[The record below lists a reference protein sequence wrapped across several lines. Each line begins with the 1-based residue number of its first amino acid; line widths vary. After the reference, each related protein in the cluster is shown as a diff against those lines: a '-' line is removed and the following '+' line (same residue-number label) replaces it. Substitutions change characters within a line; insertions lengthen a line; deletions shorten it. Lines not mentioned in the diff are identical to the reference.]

1 MRLSN
6 HTQQP
11 SSDISHPKSEIR
23 NPKSFVHLHVHS
35 HYSMMQGVSS
45 VKALCQKAAE
55 AGCEYLALTD
65 TNGLYGL
72 IHFLEAARQHGLRP
86 IVGATLQT
94 HAHARNS
101 PSTPAAPS
109 TPHPS
114 PLTHHSSL
122 ITRHS
127 SLATHHSPLTTPIV
141 ILAKT
146 PKGYELLTELLTRRH
161 LNEDFSLFRDFPEA
175 RRDLALLS
183 SNPNII
189 KGLRSRAECWV
200 EVVPGPAGRQ
210 ALKLA
215 RNLGIPPVATNA
227 VYFAD
232 REDYAL
238 HRLVRAIALNCSL
251 STLPPEE
258 VVASRQWLKT
268 AEEMARHLPDSP
280 EALANTMKL
289 ADSCYTAW
297 DHFPTVFP
305 HYEDQAKDHLAL
317 LLEECRKGIGWRYG
331 KISTTLEKR
340 LDEELTLIHAKGYV
354 DYFLVVADIVRR
366 RPIHCGRGSAAASL
380 VSYLLGI
387 THVDPIRHNLLF
399 GRFLNPQRKDPP
411 DIDVDF
417 PWDERDALHEELRQ
431 YYGTERLAMVANHV
445 GFGARAAVREVAKV
459 YGIPAAE
466 IKEVTRR
473 MSFYTD
479 PEDILRRVATHPK
492 FRAFPLDP
500 PWPEIMQLATRLE
513 ALPRHLATHCGGV
526 ILAPDRVSRYVPVE
540 RSAKGVNIIQW
551 EKDQSET
558 AGLIK
563 IDLLGNRSLAVIRDA
578 LAAIRRNTGKV
589 IDYALLN
596 PVDDPA
602 TLDLLSRGDT
612 MGVFYVESPAMRQ
625 LQQRTGRGD
634 FGHLVIHSSII
645 RPAANRFIQEYL
657 RRLHGAPYEPLHPR
671 LRELL
676 AETYGILVY
685 QEDVVRVAMALAGF
699 TWGEADG
706 LRKVISKKSPE
717 QLADYHQRFV
727 DGCRQRG
734 IGGGVVKAVW
744 EMFLSFAGYSFC
756 KPHSASYALVSFKSA
771 YLKAHYPAE
780 FMAAVISNGGGY
792 YSTLAY
798 ISEAGRMGITVVGPD
813 VNASDWDYRGAGKTI
828 RMGLQ
833 QLQNIRKDTL
843 EAILDER
850 GKNGPFTGLDDFLRR
865 VQLTPTDGFIL
876 VKSGALD
883 SLAEIPN
890 PKPQD
895 PVAESRELLAMN
907 QKLSTAPRHSRMLLA
922 GIQEEGLDSRLRGHD
937 GCILDTQLCGAVLRA
952 KSQDLTASFNRPQLL
967 WFVEAWLNRNAAS
980 RNHGKQTGMLLPS
993 RSRPAFAVPPLPDLT
1008 PTRQWQQEIETLGFV
1023 LSVHPLTMW
1032 EPIMQGLPQRPVPA
1046 SKLAHYVGKRVW
1058 VAGWPITR
1066 KEVMTKEQAPMEFF
1080 SFEDRTAIYET
1091 VFFPKAFQRFCQD
1104 LDMDRAYLL
1113 GGRVESEF
1121 GTVSLNVESV
1131 RKLNPLSSPGAVKAL
1146 NNGSPARSSSRSGR
1160 STLHDASYGPEY

>member
-1 MRLSN
+1 
-6 HTQQP
+6 
-11 SSDISHPKSEIR
+11 
-23 NPKSFVHLHVHS
+23 
-35 HYSMMQGVSS
+35 MMQGVSS
-45 VKALCQKAAE
+45 VNALCQKAAE

-72 IHFLEAARQHGLRP
+72 IHFLEAARRHGLRP

-94 HAHARNS
+94 HEHKENRTPPHLT
-101 PSTPAAPS
+101 PSS
-109 TPHPS
+109 FSLTPHA
-114 PLTHHSSL
+114 
-122 ITRHS
+122 I
-127 SLATHHSPLTTPIV
+127 

-146 PKGYELLTELLTRRH
+146 AKGYELLTELLTQRH
-161 LNEDFSLFRDFPEA
+161 LDEKFSLFRDFPEA
-175 RRDLALLS
+175 RQHLAVLS
-183 SNPNII
+183 SHPDLI

-215 RNLGIPPVATNA
+215 RSLGIPPVATNA

-232 REDYAL
+232 PEDYTL
-238 HRLVRAIALNCSL
+238 HRLVRAIALNRTL
-251 STLPPEE
+251 STLPPEA
-258 VVASRQWLKT
+258 VVQPGQWLKP
-268 AEEMARHLPDSP
+268 AEVMAGHFPDAP
-280 EALANTMKL
+280 EALANTVKL
-289 ADSCYTAW
+289 AESCHTAW
-297 DHFPTVFP
+297 DHFPSVFP
-305 HYEDQAKDHLAL
+305 HYADQAQDHLAL
-317 LLEECRKGIGWRYG
+317 LWDECRRGIAWRYG
-331 KISTTLEKR
+331 ESNAILERR
-340 LDEELTLIHAKGYV
+340 LEEELTLIHAKGYV

-431 YYGTERLAMVANHV
+431 YYGTERLATVANHV
-445 GFGARAAVREVAKV
+445 GFGARAAVREVARV
-459 YGIPAAE
+459 YGMPAAE

-473 MSFYTD
+473 MSCYTD
-479 PEDILRRVATHPK
+479 PQDILRRVASHPK
-492 FRAFPLDP
+492 FRGCPLDP
-500 PWPEIMQLATRLE
+500 PWPEIMQFATRLE

-540 RSAKGVNIIQW
+540 RSAKGINIIQW

-563 IDLLGNRSLAVIRDA
+563 IDLLGNRSLAVIRDT
-578 LAAIRRNTGKV
+578 LAAIRSNTGKA

-602 TLDLLSRGDT
+602 TLELLRRGDT

-625 LQQRTGRGD
+625 LQQRTGCGD
-634 FGHLVIHSSII
+634 FDHLVIHSSII

-671 LRELL
+671 LKELL

-699 TWGEADG
+699 SWGDADG

-717 QLADYHQRFV
+717 QLADYHQRFL
-727 DGCRQRG
+727 DGCRRRG
-734 IGGGVVKAVW
+734 IADDVVAAVW

-798 ISEAGRMGITVVGPD
+798 ISEARRMGLTVLGPD
-813 VNASDWDYRGAGKTI
+813 VNASDWSYRGSGTTI

-833 QLQNIRKDTL
+833 QLQHLRRDVLQDII
-843 EAILDER
+843 EER
-850 GKNGPFTGLDDFLRR
+850 DRHGPFKGLEDFLQRAA
-865 VQLTPTDGFIL
+865 LTPADAAVL

-883 SLAEIPN
+883 SLAETPN
-890 PKPQD
+890 PELQD
-895 PVAESRELLAMN
+895 LAAESQELLVVN
-907 QKLSTAPRHSRMLLA
+907 RKLSTYPHSAFPPFLKGDSSSCFLYGQAPGA
-922 GIQEEGLDSRLRGHD
+922 NNPQPPARL
-937 GCILDTQLCGAVLRA
+937 
-952 KSQDLTASFNRPQLL
+952 NRPRLL
-967 WFVEAWLNRNAAS
+967 WFVEAWLNRKAAS
-980 RNHGKQTGMLLPS
+980 RSNGQQTGMGLGS
-993 RSRPAFAVPPLPDLT
+993 RSHPAFPVPPLPDLT
-1008 PTRQWQQEIETLGFV
+1008 RTRQWQQELETLGLV
-1023 LSVHPLTMW
+1023 LSVHPLAMW
-1032 EPIMQGLPQRPVPA
+1032 EPAMQTLLQRPVPA
-1046 SKLAHYVGKRVW
+1046 SRLAQVVGKRVW

-1066 KEVMTKEQAPMEFF
+1066 KEVMTREREPMEFF
-1080 SFEDRTAIYET
+1080 SFEDQTAIYET
-1091 VFFPKAFQRFCQD
+1091 VFFPRAFRRFCQE
-1104 LDMDRAYLL
+1104 LDMERAYLL
-1113 GGRVESEF
+1113 YGRVESEF
-1121 GTVSLNVESV
+1121 GTVSLNVERV
-1131 RKLNPLSSPGAVKAL
+1131 RKLHPLEAVQK
-1146 NNGSPARSSSRSGR
+1146 
-1160 STLHDASYGPEY
+1160 

>member
-1 MRLSN
+1 MHER
-6 HTQQP
+6 
-11 SSDISHPKSEIR
+11 
-23 NPKSFVHLHVHS
+23 KSFVHLHVHS

-45 VKALCQKAAE
+45 VNALCQKAAE

-72 IHFLEAARQHGLRP
+72 IHFLEAARRHGLRP

-94 HAHARNS
+94 HEHKENL
-101 PSTPAAPS
+101 TPPHPAPS
-109 TPHPS
+109 SFPLTPHASRLTLHPL
-114 PLTHHSSL
+114 PLTPHASRL
-122 ITRHS
+122 
-127 SLATHHSPLTTPIV
+127 TPIV

-146 PKGYELLTELLTRRH
+146 AKGYELLTELLTRRH
-161 LNEDFSLFRDFPEA
+161 LDEKFSLFRDFPEA
-175 RRDLALLS
+175 RQHLAALS
-183 SNPNII
+183 SHPDLI

-215 RNLGIPPVATNA
+215 RSLGIPPVATNA

-232 REDYAL
+232 PEDYTL
-238 HRLVRAIALNCSL
+238 HRLVRAIALNRTL
-251 STLPPEE
+251 STLPPEA
-258 VVASRQWLKT
+258 VVQPGQWLKP
-268 AEEMARHLPDSP
+268 AEVMAGHFPDAP
-280 EALANTMKL
+280 EALANTVKL
-289 ADSCYTAW
+289 AESCHTAW
-297 DHFPTVFP
+297 DHFPPVFP
-305 HYEDQAKDHLAL
+305 HYADQAQDHLTL
-317 LLEECRKGIGWRYG
+317 LWDECHRGIAWRYG
-331 KISTTLEKR
+331 ESNAILERR
-340 LDEELTLIHAKGYV
+340 LEEELTLIHAKGYV

-431 YYGTERLAMVANHV
+431 YYGTERLATVANHV
-445 GFGARAAVREVAKV
+445 GFGARAAVREVARV
-459 YGIPAAE
+459 YGMPAAE

-473 MSFYTD
+473 MSCYTD
-479 PEDILRRVATHPK
+479 PQDILGRVASHPK
-492 FRAFPLDP
+492 FRGCPLDP

-540 RSAKGVNIIQW
+540 RSAKGINIIQW

-563 IDLLGNRSLAVIRDA
+563 IDLLGNRSLAVIRDT
-578 LAAIRRNTGKV
+578 LAAIRSSTGKA

-602 TLDLLSRGDT
+602 TLELLRRGDT

-625 LQQRTGRGD
+625 LQQRTGCGD
-634 FGHLVIHSSII
+634 FDHLVIHSSII

-671 LRELL
+671 LKELL

-699 TWGEADG
+699 SWGDADG

-717 QLADYHQRFV
+717 QLADYHQRFL
-727 DGCRQRG
+727 DGCRRRG
-734 IGGGVVKAVW
+734 IADDVVTAVW

-798 ISEAGRMGITVVGPD
+798 ISEARRMGLTVLGPD
-813 VNASDWDYRGAGKTI
+813 VNASDWSYRGSGTTI

-833 QLQNIRKDTL
+833 QLQHLRRDVLQGII
-843 EAILDER
+843 EER
-850 GKNGPFTGLDDFLRR
+850 DRHGPFKGLEDFLQRAA
-865 VQLTPTDGFIL
+865 LTPADAAVL

-883 SLAEIPN
+883 SLAETPN
-890 PKPQD
+890 PELQD
-895 PVAESRELLAMN
+895 LAAESQDLLVVN
-907 QKLSTAPRHSRMLLA
+907 RKLSTYPHSAFPPFLKGNSGSCFRY
-922 GIQEEGLDSRLRGHD
+922 GQ
-937 GCILDTQLCGAVLRA
+937 VPRA
-952 KSQDLTASFNRPQLL
+952 KHQQPTASNQQPPAGLNRPRLL
-967 WFVEAWLNRNAAS
+967 WFVEAWLNRKAAS
-980 RNHGKQTGMLLPS
+980 RSNGQQIGMGLGS
-993 RSRPAFAVPPLPDLT
+993 RSHPTFSVPPLPDLSR
-1008 PTRQWQQEIETLGFV
+1008 TRQWQQELETLGLV
-1023 LSVHPLTMW
+1023 LSVHPLAMW
-1032 EPIMQGLPQRPVPA
+1032 EPAMQNLLQRPVPA
-1046 SKLAHYVGKRVW
+1046 SRLVQAVGKRVW

-1066 KEVMTKEQAPMEFF
+1066 KEVMTREREPMEFF
-1080 SFEDRTAIYET
+1080 SFEDQTAIYET
-1091 VFFPKAFQRFCQD
+1091 VFFPRAFRRFCQE
-1104 LDMDRAYLL
+1104 LDMERAYLL
-1113 GGRVESEF
+1113 YGRVESEF
-1121 GTVSLNVESV
+1121 GTVSLNVERV
-1131 RKLNPLSSPGAVKAL
+1131 RKLHPLEAVQK
-1146 NNGSPARSSSRSGR
+1146 
-1160 STLHDASYGPEY
+1160 

>member
-1 MRLSN
+1 MPGTALRTPPIL
-6 HTQQP
+6 P
-11 SSDISHPKSEIR
+11 SP
-23 NPKSFVHLHVHS
+23 
-35 HYSMMQGVSS
+35 
-45 VKALCQKAAE
+45 
-55 AGCEYLALTD
+55 
-65 TNGLYGL
+65 
-72 IHFLEAARQHGLRP
+72 
-86 IVGATLQT
+86 
-94 HAHARNS
+94 
-101 PSTPAAPS
+101 
-109 TPHPS
+109 PHPS
-114 PLTHHSSL
+114 LLTPHS
-122 ITRHS
+122 
-127 SLATHHSPLTTPIV
+127 SPLTPHAI
-141 ILAKT
+141 ILVKT
-146 PKGYELLTELLTRRH
+146 PKGYELLTELLTRHH
-161 LNEDFSLFRDFPEA
+161 LNKDFSLFRDFPEA
-175 RRDLALLS
+175 RGDLAVLS
-183 SNPNII
+183 SNPDLI
-189 KGLRSRAECWV
+189 KGLRSHAECWV
-200 EVVPGPAGRQ
+200 EVKPGPAGRR

-215 RNLGIPPVATNA
+215 RSLGIPPVATNA
-227 VYFAD
+227 VYFANP
-232 REDYAL
+232 EDYAL
-238 HRLVRAIALNCSL
+238 HRLVRAIALNRTL

-258 VVASRQWLKT
+258 VVQPGRM
-268 AEEMARHLPDSP
+268 AENGRGNGPAFAGWPRSP
-280 EALANTMKL
+280 CQHHETGRNG
-289 ADSCYTAW
+289 CHTAW

-305 HYEDQAKDHLAL
+305 HYEDLAEDHLAL
-317 LLEECRKGIGWRYG
+317 LLEECRRGIGWRYG
-331 KISTTLEKR
+331 KSNAVLEKR
-340 LDEELTLIHAKGYV
+340 LEEELALIHTKGYV

-387 THVDPIRHNLLF
+387 THVDPVRHNLLF

-431 YYGTERLAMVANHV
+431 YYGTERLAAVANHV

-473 MSFYTD
+473 MSYYSD
-479 PEDILRRVATHPK
+479 PQDILQRVATHPK
-492 FRAFPLDP
+492 FHAFPLDP

-540 RSAKGVNIIQW
+540 RSAKGINIIQW

-563 IDLLGNRSLAVIRDA
+563 IDLLGNRSLAVIRDT
-578 LAAIRRNTGKV
+578 LAAIRKNTGKA

-602 TLDLLSRGDT
+602 TLDLLRRGDS

-634 FGHLVIHSSII
+634 FDHLVIHSSII
-645 RPAANRFIQEYL
+645 RPAANRFIQEYI

-671 LRELL
+671 LKELL

-699 TWGEADG
+699 TWGDADG

-727 DGCRQRG
+727 DGCRQRS
-734 IGGGVVKAVW
+734 IADEVVKAVW
-744 EMFLSFAGYSFC
+744 EMFLSFSGYSFC

-798 ISEAGRMGITVVGPD
+798 ISEARRMGLTVPGPD
-813 VNASDWDYRGAGKTI
+813 LNESDWPYRGAGKTI

-833 QLQNIRKDTL
+833 QLQNIRRDGVQ
-843 EAILDER
+843 AIIEER
-850 GKNGPFTGLDDFLRR
+850 DRNGPFKSLEDFLQR
-865 VQLTPTDGFIL
+865 VELTPTDGAVL

-883 SLAEIPN
+883 SLAGIPN

-895 PVAESRELLAMN
+895 LAAESQKLLAMN
-907 QKLSTAPRHSRMLLA
+907 PKPRAHPQLAFPPRSPFLKGDSGSCFIYGQAPRANSQQPAASSLQPA
-922 GIQEEGLDSRLRGHD
+922 RL
-937 GCILDTQLCGAVLRA
+937 
-952 KSQDLTASFNRPQLL
+952 NRPQLL

-980 RNHGKQTGMLLPS
+980 RNPGKQVGMGLGS
-993 RSRPAFAVPPLPDLT
+993 RPRPAFAVPPLPDLT
-1008 PTRQWQQEIETLGFV
+1008 RARQWQQELETLGLV

-1032 EPIMQGLPQRPVPA
+1032 EAAIRALPQRPVPA
-1046 SKLAHYVGKRVW
+1046 SQLAQYVGKRVW

-1066 KEVMTKEQAPMEFF
+1066 KEVMTREREPMEFF

-1091 VFFPKAFQRFCQD
+1091 VFFPKIFQRFCQE
-1104 LDMDRAYLL
+1104 LSMDRAYLL
-1113 GGRVESEF
+1113 YGRVESEF
-1121 GTVSLNVESV
+1121 GTVSLNVESI
-1131 RKLNPLSSPGAVKAL
+1131 RRLNQAGAV
-1146 NNGSPARSSSRSGR
+1146 P
-1160 STLHDASYGPEY
+1160 

>member
-1 MRLSN
+1 MMLSN
-6 HTQQP
+6 PTQQP
-11 SSDISHPKSEIR
+11 SSDIQQPPSDIQHPKSEIQHPKSNIRNPKSEIR
-23 NPKSFVHLHVHS
+23 NPKSFAHLHVHS

-45 VKALCQKAAE
+45 VKALCRKAAE
-55 AGCEYLALTD
+55 AGAAYLALTD

-72 IHFLEAARQHGLRP
+72 IHFLEAARQYGLRP
-86 IVGATLQT
+86 IVGAAIQIHT
-94 HAHARNS
+94 HAGNS
-101 PSTPAAPS
+101 PSSSANPPSSSPTTQHPAPS
-109 TPHPS
+109 TQ
-114 PLTHHSSL
+114 HSSL
-122 ITRHS
+122 VTQ
-127 SLATHHSPLTTPIV
+127 AV
-141 ILAKT
+141 ILVKT
-146 PKGYELLTELLTRRH
+146 PKGYELLTEFLTQRH
-161 LNEDFSLFRDFPEA
+161 LNKDFSLLRDFPEA
-175 RRDLALLS
+175 RQELAVLS
-183 SNPNII
+183 SQPELI

-200 EVVPGPAGRQ
+200 EVVPGPAGRR

-215 RNLGIPPVATNA
+215 RSLGIPPVATNA

-232 REDYAL
+232 PEDYAL
-238 HRLVRAIALNCSL
+238 HRLVRAIALNRTL
-251 STLPPEE
+251 STLPPEA
-258 VVASRQWLKT
+258 VVQPGQWLKT
-268 AEEMARHLPDSP
+268 AEELARHFPDAP
-280 EALANTMKL
+280 EALANTLKL
-289 ADSCYTAW
+289 AGSCHTAW

-305 HYEDQAKDHLAL
+305 RYRDQTEDHLAL
-317 LLEECRKGIGWRYG
+317 LRQECRQGIEWRYG
-331 KISTTLEKR
+331 KTNPAIEKR
-340 LDEELTLIHAKGYV
+340 LAEELELIHAKGYV

-417 PWDERDALHEELRQ
+417 PWDERDALHEELRR
-431 YYGTERLAMVANHV
+431 YYGPERLATVANHV

-479 PEDILRRVATHPK
+479 PRDILRRVATHPK
-492 FRAFPLDP
+492 FRSFPLDP
-500 PWPEIMQLATRLE
+500 PWPEIIQLATRLE
-513 ALPRHLATHCGGV
+513 ALPRHMATHCGGV

-540 RSAKGVNIIQW
+540 RSVKGIHIIQW

-563 IDLLGNRSLAVIRDA
+563 IDLLGNRSLAVIRDT
-578 LAAIRRNTGKV
+578 LAAVRHNTGQV

-634 FGHLVIHSSII
+634 FDHLVIHSSII
-645 RPAANRFIQEYL
+645 RPAANRFIQEYI

-671 LRELL
+671 LKELL

-699 TWGEADG
+699 TWGDADG
-706 LRKVISKKSPE
+706 LRKIISKKSPE
-717 QLADYHQRFV
+717 QLADYRQRFI
-727 DGCRQRG
+727 DGCRGKG
-734 IGGGVVKAVW
+734 IGDDVVKAVW

-771 YLKAHYPAE
+771 YLKAHYPAA

-798 ISEAGRMGITVVGPD
+798 ISEARRMGLTVVGPD
-813 VNASDWDYRGAGKTI
+813 VNASDWNYRGAGKTI

-833 QLQNIRKDTL
+833 QLQNIRRDVL
-843 EAILDER
+843 QGIIEER
-850 GKNGPFTGLDDFLRR
+850 DSHGPFENLEDFLQR
-865 VQLTPTDGFIL
+865 VALTAADAMVL

-883 SLAEIPN
+883 SLAESPSSERQDLVSEGQQLLDVN
-890 PKPQD
+890 KKPGVCPQ
-895 PVAESRELLAMN
+895 PVFPPVSPFSKGDSGSCFVYR
-907 QKLSTAPRHSRMLLA
+907 QAPRAKYQQPTVNSPQQPA
-922 GIQEEGLDSRLRGHD
+922 RL
-937 GCILDTQLCGAVLRA
+937 
-952 KSQDLTASFNRPQLL
+952 NRPQLL
-967 WFVEAWLNRNAAS
+967 WFVEAWLNLHATSQGRGQQA
-980 RNHGKQTGMLLPS
+980 GMGLYL
-993 RSRPAFAVPPLPDLT
+993 RARPVFTVPPLPALT
-1008 PTRQWQQEIETLGFV
+1008 RTRQWQQEIETLGLV
-1023 LSVHPLTMW
+1023 LSVHPLTLW
-1032 EPIMQGLPQRPVPA
+1032 EPAMQRLPQRPAPA
-1046 SKLAHYVGKRVW
+1046 SQLAQYVGKRVW

-1066 KEVMTKEQAPMEFF
+1066 KEVMTREQEPMEFF

-1091 VFFPKAFQRFCQD
+1091 VFFPKAFQRFCQE
-1104 LDMDRAYLL
+1104 LSMDRAYLL

-1131 RKLNPLSSPGAVKAL
+1131 RKLHPLEAVQI
-1146 NNGSPARSSSRSGR
+1146 
-1160 STLHDASYGPEY
+1160 